1 MRAAPA
7 LRHPP
12 GMSDTTPAAAALNHW
27 NRLIQLAAASGSYAD
42 CLHLYSASLLAAG
55 LRGNASTFP
64 SLAKSCAALRLP
76 GLGRAIHARALL
88 AGAAVSSDAFVRTSL
103 VDMYAKCG
111 RLPDARRLFDET
123 PLSSRTLVAWNCMV
137 SAYGRSSQVE
147 EAVAVFNAMR
157 RGEVRPS
164 GSTLVGLLSGN
175 IGVCLYGY
183 SVKSGLDADVLVS
196 NSVLTMLV
204 RGNQLEAARLL
215 FDHYTTRRH
224 SRASPRLPSPPL
236 PSPRPLLL
244 SPHLRDG
251 PTPPPAAEFL
261 DGLTLTPASLR
272 ATAPAPDAQQAA
284 PCPPDPNPDLSPTGS
299 HPYALHCS
307 CKELIEHKL
316 DLNETVKPK
325 KQRLH
330 QFATERRV
338 AIKKELA
345 KLLAADFIK
354 ETRNPDDLIADLT
367 ETFDNLRKWR
377 WKLNPAKCIF
387 GVPSGKLLGFIFSE
401 RSIEPEHWIMYFDGS
416 IQLEGGGAGSL
427 IHEPTDKL
435 KELMA

>member
-1 MRAAPA
+1 
-7 LRHPP
+7 
-12 GMSDTTPAAAALNHW
+12 MSDTTPAAAALNHW

-164 GSTLVGLLSGN
+164 GSTLVGLLSGCADALSARN

-215 FDHYTTRRH
+215 FDHVENKSLVTW
-224 SRASPRLPSPPL
+224 SAMASGYLQAKDCVKVFDLFRVMRETEQSMDSVVLVNL
-236 PSPRPLLL
+236 
-244 SPHLRDG
+244 
-251 PTPPPAAEFL
+251 TAAA
-261 DGLTLTPASLR
+261 TLFG
-272 ATAPAPDAQQAA
+272 
-284 PCPPDPNPDLSPTGS
+284 N
-299 HPYALHCS
+299 
-307 CKELIEHKL
+307 
-316 DLNETVKPK
+316 
-325 KQRLH
+325 
-330 QFATERRV
+330 
-338 AIKKELA
+338 
-345 KLLAADFIK
+345 LLAAKGVHTLVIK
-354 ETRNPDDLIADLT
+354 GGFQCQDDLVASLVEEHVIAMGLQSDLQVST
-367 ETFDNLRKWR
+367 GLIVMYC
-377 WKLNPAKCIF
+377 KC
-387 GVPSGKLLGFIFSE
+387 
-401 RSIEPEHWIMYFDGS
+401 GS
-416 IQLEGGGAGSL
+416 IQHARKIFESVSNRDVAIWSAMINGYACNGDGSEAVAL
-427 IHEPTDKL
+427 FSEMQNRGVRPDAIVFYSCSNSMQPFWFSR
-435 KELMA
+435 